1 MVFQLKIPH
10 RSFILSFWK
19 CLWVEAETCCFC
31 ACLFKCKWAAAPRPF
46 SRLRLCLYNSYFRY
60 SAKQKQLFGVDYDVY
75 HAEIMCLIS
84 YKFRY
89 KVFWVHTS
97 EAHAQKAAVTWH
109 VSTKLSLYLI
119 VLKLSNTHVY
129 VKYNTKVTKTVNF
142 VYEGKQLGNKLY
154 VYFRSV

>member
-1 MVFQLKIPH
+1 M
-10 RSFILSFWK
+10 
-19 CLWVEAETCCFC
+19 
-31 ACLFKCKWAAAPRPF
+31 
-46 SRLRLCLYNSYFRY
+46 
-60 SAKQKQLFGVDYDVY
+60 
-75 HAEIMCLIS
+75 
-84 YKFRY
+84 
-89 KVFWVHTS
+89 HTS

-119 VLKLSNTHVY
+119 VLKLSNTQVY